1 MSALDR
7 ALVITGSASGIGA
20 ALARRFAGPGTG
32 ILLHARENAEGCER
46 MAAELE
52 ASGVTTLIRVGD
64 TAEPGFAR
72 GLVEAALARF
82 GRLDAL
88 VANAGFP
95 FKGQIGGGLTRAD
108 LDYCYAAMPGAF
120 FEMAQAAR
128 EALLASP
135 QGRIVAI
142 SAHSAHLFRGNYPTY
157 PASAAAKT
165 AMETLVKALSVEL
178 APKGV
183 TVNAV
188 VPGLIAKDSDRD
200 PFLSVAEREAMSAH
214 VHARRFGTA
223 DEVAAVIAFLLSP
236 EASYVTGQ
244 TLCVD
249 GGMV

>member
-1 MSALDR
+1 MSIER

-20 ALARRFAGPGTG
+20 ALARRCAGPGVG
-32 ILLHARENAEGCER
+32 ILIHARENVEGCER
-46 MAAELE
+46 LAAELE
-52 ASGVTTLIRVGD
+52 AKGTTTLIRSGD

-95 FKGQIGGGLTRAD
+95 FKGQMSGGLSRAD
-108 LDYCYAAMPGAF
+108 LDYCFSAMPGAF
-120 FEMAQAAR
+120 FEMAQAAG
-128 EALLASP
+128 ESLTASP
-135 QGRIVAI
+135 NGRVVAV

-165 AMETLVKALSVEL
+165 AMETLVRALSVEL
-178 APKGV
+178 APMGV

-188 VPGLIAKDSDRD
+188 VPGLIAKDADRD

-214 VHARRFGTA
+214 VHAQRFGSP

-244 TLCVD
+244 TICVD